1 MILVKKAKIGADFSF
16 LVGYLC
22 HYLLLLPSNVPNQQA
37 MNVKN
42 TFQAFFG
49 MLARMWK
56 ALFYTFSAFMLYAVI
71 AVGIHLIMN
80 ALGASGKAI
89 DATLIVFSVLVA
101 LYVMGKGCYCISR
114 WLRGSRHPEQEE
126 LDTQTGESIRDRKR
140 TPISHPYP
148 QKG

>member
-22 HYLLLLPSNVPNQQA
+22 HYLLLLPSNVPNGQT
-37 MNVKN
+37 MNIKS
-42 TFQAFFG
+42 TFKAFFG

-56 ALFYTFSAFMLYAVI
+56 ALFYIFSAFMLYAVI

-114 WLRGSRHPEQEE
+114 WLRGSRHHEQ
-126 LDTQTGESIRDRKR
+126 
-140 TPISHPYP
+140 
-148 QKG
+148 